1 MNVEQVQQMTEPELR
16 GLVKQVYDRIDAA
29 FEDVDP
35 DVAEVEVSL
44 GSLTIQLAD
53 GAKWVI
59 SVQPPVRQLWL
70 AVASIGRAFHF
81 NYDPAAGAWNDD
93 RGEGIELMAHLQ
105 GLLKEHAG
113 VEVRF

>member
-1 MNVEQVQQMTEPELR
+1 MSVEQVQQMTESELR
-16 GLVKQVYDRIDAA
+16 GLVKRVYDRIDAA

-35 DVAEVEVSL
+35 DAAEVEESL
-44 GSLTIQLAD
+44 GSLSIQLAD
-53 GAKWVI
+53 GAKWVL

-81 NYDPAAGAWNDD
+81 DYDPAAEAWHDD
-93 RGEGIELMAHLQ
+93 RGDGIELLAYLQ
-105 GLLKEHAG
+105 VLLKEHAG